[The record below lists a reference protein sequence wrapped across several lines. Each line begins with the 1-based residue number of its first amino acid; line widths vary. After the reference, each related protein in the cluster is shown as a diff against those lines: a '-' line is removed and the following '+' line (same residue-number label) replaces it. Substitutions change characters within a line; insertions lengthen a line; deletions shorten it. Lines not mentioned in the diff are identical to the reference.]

1 MPITS
6 FECVCSLIFDV
17 CNLLTCVPY
26 PVTNREFCL
35 YAEGVVVVRSKAIN
49 HLHGRGLDRRTVYQ
63 SIPIYLE
70 ARGSPWLA
78 TFHDVSNGLEASE

>member
-1 MPITS
+1 
-6 FECVCSLIFDV
+6 VCLTFDV

-35 YAEGVVVVRSKAIN
+35 CAEGVVVVRGKAIN

-63 SIPIYLE
+63 SIPIYLVS
-70 ARGSPWLA
+70 RGVPRADFVLELA
-78 TFHDVSNGLEASE
+78 SSLWPLP